1 MTDIKLAYDR
11 PINGSGSSLVWI
23 AGALAFLTSL
33 PALFTRGLIAD
44 DWTVQYVFWT
54 EGLAGVSSLMW
65 TGGHGGYSVPMD
77 LFVVLGQDTPNVV
90 ARIAGLGFHL
100 LNGALLYRILLR
112 PAETRPIA
120 ALTAALF
127 YLSPFYAI
135 RLTLNAVYDFF
146 LFFYLLSYLLMYS
159 SSRWLRAFAPVCLF
173 FSLSLETLI
182 AVEPLRLLC
191 IYGMSTQW
199 RSRIART
206 FPFGIVIAAVIVL
219 RFTVMAKSGHYA
231 GQYAPVHDISI
242 IKSAFLSHLR
252 ALVASVSYARTEG
265 FKFLGFEA
273 SLVAVFAMAALFAW
287 LGTSRLKTSWLLES
301 PTSIRYLMLL
311 VVLGTTIVVLGA
323 APYAIAGIYGA
334 VTRAETRFLCP
345 SQFGALLLVAAAI
358 QCVPFTRLRAAS
370 AAVLIVVFA
379 VSMAHD
385 AKWLLYDGLVSS
397 DIQRQTRAALLA
409 APEPELVQLQIL
421 AQEPL
426 F

>member
-11 PINGSGSSLVWI
+11 PINGSGRSLVWI

-206 FPFGIVIAAVIVL
+206 IPFGIVIAAVIVL

-231 GQYAPVHDISI
+231 GQYAPVHDIGI
-242 IKSAFLSHLR
+242 IKSAFL
-252 ALVASVSYARTEG
+252 
-265 FKFLGFEA
+265 
-273 SLVAVFAMAALFAW
+273 
-287 LGTSRLKTSWLLES
+287 
-301 PTSIRYLMLL
+301 
-311 VVLGTTIVVLGA
+311 
-323 APYAIAGIYGA
+323 
-334 VTRAETRFLCP
+334 
-345 SQFGALLLVAAAI
+345 
-358 QCVPFTRLRAAS
+358 
-370 AAVLIVVFA
+370 
-379 VSMAHD
+379 
-385 AKWLLYDGLVSS
+385 
-397 DIQRQTRAALLA
+397 
-409 APEPELVQLQIL
+409 
-421 AQEPL
+421 
-426 F
+426 